1 MGLKMRKIK
10 KCPKCGSRNVK
21 WVLPQMWSL
30 WECHDCGY
38 QGALVI
44 EECEEEEE

>member
-1 MGLKMRKIK
+1 MRKIK

-30 WECHDCGY
+30 WRCLDCGY